1 MNGQS
6 RVDEAALGEAIA
18 AIRPLD
24 AEAMA
29 AARHR
34 QDQLTKP
41 RGSLGRLELLSV
53 QLAGIQRRALP
64 TVGRPLIVVAAGD
77 HGITEEGV
85 SAYPSEVTGQMLA
98 NFLSGGAAI
107 NVLAAAAGASLL
119 VLDAGSRAAL
129 NEQPGLRV
137 RRVRAGTRNFAR
149 EPAMT
154 QDEALAAIAFGLQVA
169 SEEAGAGVDL
179 LAVGEMGIGNTTS
192 ASALVAA
199 LTGRRPEE
207 VTGRGTG
214 IDDAAWAN
222 KCRVISAALDL
233 HRPTVDDGLD
243 ALASVGG
250 FEIAAL
256 AGLIIGGARA
266 GIPVLLDG
274 FICGAAALVAD
285 RIAPGVRPY
294 LIAGHRSVEPGHRIM
309 LDTLGL
315 DPLLTLDLRLG
326 EGSGAA
332 LAIPLVRAA
341 ARVLCEMATFESAN
355 VSRGEA

>member
-1 MNGQS
+1 MNEQA
-6 RVDEAALGEAIA
+6 RQDEAALREAIA

-29 AARHR
+29 AARQR

-41 RGSLGRLELLSV
+41 MGSLGRLEPLSV

-64 TVGRPLIVVAAGD
+64 AVERPLVVVAAGD

-107 NVLAAAAGASLL
+107 NVFAAAAGASLL
-119 VLDAGSRAAL
+119 VLDAGSHATL
-129 NEQPGLRV
+129 DEQPGLRV

-154 QDEALAAIAFGLQVA
+154 RAEALAAIAFGIEIA
-169 SEEAGAGVDL
+169 SEEAARGVDL

-199 LTGRRPEE
+199 LTGRPPEE

-222 KCRVISAALDL
+222 KCRVISGALDL
-233 HRPTVDDGLD
+233 HQPGLDDGLD
-243 ALASVGG
+243 ALTCVGG

-285 RIAPGVRPY
+285 RIAPAVRPY
-294 LIAGHRSVEPGHRIM
+294 LIAGHRSVEPGHWIM
-309 LDTLGL
+309 LDTLAL
-315 DPLLTLDLRLG
+315 DPLLALDLRLG

-341 ARVLCEMATFESAN
+341 ARLLCEMATFESAS